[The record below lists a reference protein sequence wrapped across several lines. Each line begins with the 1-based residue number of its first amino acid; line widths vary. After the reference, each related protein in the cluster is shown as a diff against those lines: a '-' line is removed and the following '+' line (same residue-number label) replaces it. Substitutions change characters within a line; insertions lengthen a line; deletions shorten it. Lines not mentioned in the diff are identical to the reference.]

1 MQKLSKKQVI
11 LLILVTISIALA
23 IYIFTITKNTYL
35 KCNTK
40 NEKVFYMKIDRP
52 HFAFIHDNPYFID
65 GDWYTMFN
73 EIYSTKLDIV
83 IRDKDETLGDQF
95 FYDSMSLSR
104 YSLSLQAYGH
114 GNIGNCIEI
123 KKAKQK
129 L

>member
-104 YSLSLQAYGH
+104 YSLSLQA
-114 GNIGNCIEI
+114 
-123 KKAKQK
+123 
-129 L
+129 